1 MTSALKNSSA
11 WQCSDRKS
19 VTRKMMQKRQNQ
31 EKLLRVPC
39 PLGPAREREGSAWRG
54 LWQGWP
60 AACCLPACVSLPAP
74 TGREGGK
81 AHLCVSKQRKGL
93 VAFTQMSCSE
103 TAVGGYN
110 CA

>member
-11 WQCSDRKS
+11 WQCSDCKS

-39 PLGPAREREGSAWRG
+39 PLDPAREREGSAWRG

-60 AACCLPACVSLPAP
+60 AACLPACVSLPAP
-74 TGREGGK
+74 TRREGK
-81 AHLCVSKQRKGL
+81 RICV
-93 VAFTQMSCSE
+93 
-103 TAVGGYN
+103 
-110 CA
+110 